1 MGVFV
6 YPIIVS
12 FLLMAMDRI
21 GFLNMQAVE
30 MWMLPGVMIPIVL
43 VNWLLNKWF
52 AIEAY
57 QTMWLNILSAIAIAL
72 LFWCVGCIFGM
83 KGGPMEGREYQGAS
97 HRYQLFLLSYIYGLI
112 VVIGSVFGCLLQ
124 IGIHELREKWRDRRN
139 TV

>member
-57 QTMWLNILSAIAIAL
+57 QTMWLNI
-72 LFWCVGCIFGM
+72 
-83 KGGPMEGREYQGAS
+83 
-97 HRYQLFLLSYIYGLI
+97 
-112 VVIGSVFGCLLQ
+112 
-124 IGIHELREKWRDRRN
+124 
-139 TV
+139 